1 MKTEMNN
8 NIEFDLLDVQ
18 LFPEDPIVDEILKDE
33 EELDLTEIFQKKNNN
48 EYKN

>member
-8 NIEFDLLDVQ
+8 NFDFTLLDVQ

-33 EELDLTEIFQKKNNN
+33 EDLDLTEIFSKEKQQ
-48 EYKN
+48 

>member
-8 NIEFDLLDVQ
+8 NFDFDLLDVQ

-33 EELDLTEIFQKKNNN
+33 EDLDLTEIFSKEKQQWV
-48 EYKN
+48 